1 MTSRNPLVDSV
12 ETEEETGFY
21 DCGDG
26 NELHQTNHALVN
38 DSAHRHTQQF
48 SSNFYLFSFLYSVIH
63 GAVDCV
69 LAYSAAELGANAG
82 SYGGFAL
89 YLCYTLSSLFL
100 SKMSLTYFKSAKS
113 VILLGL
119 VGMFIYVISFS
130 LAVLFSSQKFPIFLT
145 GAAVGGLGAGVLWT
159 AQGVYYSINA
169 HEYAKSIHSD
179 EIKTVYSFAA
189 IFAMFYLLVEALLQ
203 FLGTTI
209 FLIYDEVSTSSD
221 GGTFQKTWKSIV
233 FGVFTSLAAISIVC
247 FKMYVLEMPSK
258 EASPSGY
265 GRVNCD
271 EHTNSNLARTREEP
285 VERNVGSDV
294 LDSGI
299 SSFNAFAVV
308 EAIVFTPKLQ
318 LLLPFQISFGFSAGL
333 IQTYINGVIV
343 KDYIGEGYIGL
354 FAGIVTL
361 TAFIIAQPLAII
373 SNVPA
378 FGKEL
383 IMTVGGLSFAFGGLL
398 LLVLS
403 DKLIASWPII
413 ILYYT
418 IHGIARGIWEN
429 TNKAVV
435 AEFFPVLSTRDSAFA
450 SIYFASG
457 LSGAIGFV
465 SYQFMSREAIAVMN
479 SAVGIFSIFAF
490 LLANRMHKQEST
502 PPA

>member
-1 MTSRNPLVDSV
+1 
-12 ETEEETGFY
+12 
-21 DCGDG
+21 
-26 NELHQTNHALVN
+26 
-38 DSAHRHTQQF
+38 
-48 SSNFYLFSFLYSVIH
+48 
-63 GAVDCV
+63 
-69 LAYSAAELGANAG
+69 
-82 SYGGFAL
+82 
-89 YLCYTLSSLFL
+89 
-100 SKMSLTYFKSAKS
+100 
-113 VILLGL
+113 
-119 VGMFIYVISFS
+119 
-130 LAVLFSSQKFPIFLT
+130 
-145 GAAVGGLGAGVLWT
+145 
-159 AQGVYYSINA
+159 
-169 HEYAKSIHSD
+169 
-179 EIKTVYSFAA
+179 
-189 IFAMFYLLVEALLQ
+189 
-203 FLGTTI
+203 
-209 FLIYDEVSTSSD
+209 
-221 GGTFQKTWKSIV
+221 
-233 FGVFTSLAAISIVC
+233 
-247 FKMYVLEMPSK
+247 MYVLEMPSK

-373 SNVPA
+373 SNTPA

-383 IMTVGGLSFAFGGLL
+383 IMTVGGLSFAIGGLL
-398 LLVLS
+398 LLLLP

-413 ILYYT
+413 ILYYI

-435 AEFFPVLSTRDSAFA
+435 AEFFSASSTRDSAFA

-465 SYQFMSREAIAVMN
+465 SYQFMSRKTIAVVN
-479 SAVGIFSIFAF
+479 SAVGTFSIFAF
-490 LLANRMHKQEST
+490 LLASRMHKRSLIR
-502 PPA
+502 PPSSRPTQIIS